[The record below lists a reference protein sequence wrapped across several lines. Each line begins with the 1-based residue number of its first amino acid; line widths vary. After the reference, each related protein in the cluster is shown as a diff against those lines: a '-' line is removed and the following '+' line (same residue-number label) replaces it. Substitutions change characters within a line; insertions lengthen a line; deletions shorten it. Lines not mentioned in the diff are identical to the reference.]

1 MAKEE
6 EAVNW
11 KSFRDQQRGDFRK
24 KMLAGKKGKFS
35 AGRKPPASNSFAEK
49 KMPPAWKLRHRD
61 SKFKPDETPTRIRII
76 PTTEEKP
83 FYKFYTKWIK
93 TPEGQN
99 RNLISNAWNGERDVP
114 CVLYYYCE
122 KEESENYWADE
133 KLGVTVLVLEDFY
146 KIPHTSKNGFE
157 YFTYERVPAA
167 DRHGRIVHPSS
178 AHEEYDIVFGRKLW
192 WEMWDSQKRDFE
204 SKLDGIGESCS
215 SCGEGE
221 ISTYAYACAKC
232 DNEFA
237 NHREDAI
244 DVDTEEQLRTMEV
257 ECEECKHYAKA
268 KQLIDCVHV
277 KGVGSRKQYVEGCG
291 NPAQLDWSAC
301 DVTVSA
307 ISVGNR
313 TAVNI
318 DEFSVSEEL
327 DVPSWMTEPMDFD
340 YFLGR
345 QDLDDQAKAMG
356 RRNPFDA
363 SAQRA
368 LDKYFE
374 TPRNREDN
382 DSTPVSDNDVF

>member
-1 MAKEE
+1 MSE
-6 EAVNW
+6 VNW
-11 KSFRDQQRGDFRK
+11 KEFRDQQRGDFRK
-24 KMLAGKKGKFS
+24 KMLSGKKGKFS
-35 AGRKPPASNSFAEK
+35 AKKPSTNKFSDNER

-76 PTTEEKP
+76 PHTDKEV

-99 RNLISNAWNGERDVP
+99 HNLISNAWNGERELP

-122 KEESENYWADE
+122 KDENENYWADE
-133 KLGVTVLVLEDFY
+133 KTAVTVLVLEDFY

-157 YFTYERVPAA
+157 YFTYERVPTA

-178 AHEEYDIVFGRKLW
+178 AHEQYEIVFGRKLW
-192 WEMWDSQKRDFE
+192 WEMWDSQRRDLV
-204 SKLDGIGESCS
+204 SKLDAIGDRCAN
-215 SCGEGE
+215 CGKGE
-221 ISTYAYACAKC
+221 ISTYAYSCAKC
-232 DNEFA
+232 ENVFADHNESP
-237 NHREDAI
+237 I

-257 ECEECKHYAKA
+257 ECENCGHYGKA
-268 KQLIDCVHV
+268 KQHIDCVHV
-277 KGVGSRKQYVEGCG
+277 EGVGSRKQYVEGCG
-291 NPAQLDWSAC
+291 NPKQLDWISC

-313 TAVNI
+313 TAVNV
-318 DEFSVSEEL
+318 DDFSVSEEL
-327 DVPSWMTEPMDFD
+327 DVPDWMLDPMDFD

-356 RRNPFDA
+356 RPNPFGAD
-363 SAQRA
+363 AQRA

-374 TPRNREDN
+374 TPRNAEDA
-382 DSTPVSDNDVF
+382 DSVPVSDNDVF